1 MIKRIFDIVT
11 SLIALVILLPVF
23 ITISIWILLDSRGG
37 IIYRQLRA
45 GKNNRDFFIFKFRT
59 MRPASDAAGLLT
71 IGGRDPRIT
80 HAGYYLR
87 KSKLDELPQLFNII
101 MGKMSIVGPR
111 PEVRKYVKLYTEEHM
126 KVFDVR
132 PGLTDYAS
140 LEYIDESNILA
151 ASDDP
156 EKTYIETIM
165 PAKLD
170 LNLKYIRERSM
181 GRDIKIIF
189 TTIIRIFK

>member
-111 PEVRKYVKLYTEEHM
+111 PEVRKYVKLYTEEQM
-126 KVFDVR
+126 KVFGVR

>member
-1 MIKRIFDIVT
+1 MKRIFDIVT

>member
-111 PEVRKYVKLYTEEHM
+111 PEVRKYVKLYTEEQM
-126 KVFDVR
+126 KVFGVR

-165 PAKLD
+165 PAKLE

>member
-165 PAKLD
+165 PAKLE

>member
-23 ITISIWILLDSRGG
+23 IIISIWILLDSRGG

-111 PEVRKYVKLYTEEHM
+111 PEVRKYVKLYTEEQM
-126 KVFDVR
+126 KVFGVR

>member
-11 SLIALVILLPVF
+11 SLIALAILLPVF
-23 ITISIWILLDSRGG
+23 IIISIWILLDSRGG

-45 GKNNRDFFIFKFRT
+45 GKNNQNFFMFKFRT

-71 IGGRDPRIT
+71 IGSRDPRIT
-80 HAGYYLR
+80 RAGYYLR

-101 MGKMSIVGPR
+101 TGSMSIVGPR
-111 PEVRKYVKLYTEEHM
+111 PEVRKYVKLYTEEQM
-126 KVFDVR
+126 KVLNVR

-140 LEYIDESNILA
+140 LEYIQESDILA

-165 PAKLD
+165 PAKLE

-181 GRDIKIIF
+181 GKDISIIF
-189 TTIIRIFK
+189 KTIREIF